1 MAAELTGSYD
11 PSQVIV
17 TVGGVI
23 LSGFSD
29 GDSIAARREEDN
41 YFTRV
46 GTDGGVA
53 RARNANKMGEFEFR
67 LLQTSAVNDL
77 LSALVATNDLVND
90 GLAVVPIS
98 VVDGSGRSLAAATQC
113 WIKTLPELI
122 LGKEVSERTWIFNA
136 ADLRIFYGG
145 NAV

>member
-11 PSQVIV
+11 PAQVIV

-29 GDSIAARREEDN
+29 GDSITARRAEDN

-53 RARNANKMGEFEFR
+53 RARNSNKLGEFEFR
-67 LLQTSAVNDL
+67 LLQTSEANDL

-90 GLAVVPIS
+90 GLAVVAIS
-98 VVDGSGRSLAAATQC
+98 VLDGSGRSLAAATQC
-113 WIKTLPELI
+113 WIKTLPEFI
-122 LGKEVSERTWIFNA
+122 MGKEVSERIWIFDA
-136 ADLRIFYGG
+136 ADLKIYYGG

>member
-1 MAAELTGSYD
+1 MAAQLTGSYD
-11 PSQVIV
+11 PQQVIV

-29 GDSIAARREEDN
+29 GDSIIARRAEDE

-53 RARNANKMGEFEFR
+53 RARNASKLGEFEFK
-67 LLQTSAVNDL
+67 LLQTSSANDL
-77 LSALVATNDLVND
+77 LSALIATDDLTNS
-90 GLAVVPIS
+90 GQAVVAIS
-98 VVDGSGRSLAAATQC
+98 VFDGSGRSLAVATEC
-113 WIKTLPELI
+113 WIKTLPEAVF
-122 LGKEVSERTWIFNA
+122 GKEVSERVWVFSA

-145 NAV
+145 GN

>member
-1 MAAELTGSYD
+1 MTATLTGSYD
-11 PSQVIV
+11 PAQVIV

-29 GDSIAARREEDN
+29 GDSIIARRDEDM

-53 RARNANKMGEFEFR
+53 RARNANKMGEFEFK
-67 LLQTSAVNDL
+67 LLQTSTANDL
-77 LSALVATNDLVND
+77 LSTLLATDDLTND

-98 VVDGSGRSLAAATQC
+98 IVDGSGRSLAVATQC
-113 WIKTLPELI
+113 WIKSIPEAI
-122 LGKEVSERTWIFNA
+122 FGKEVSERTWIFSA
-136 ADLRIFYGG
+136 ADLRIFHGG
-145 NAV
+145 GQ

>member
-1 MAAELTGSYD
+1 MAELTGSYD

-17 TVGGVI
+17 TVGGII

-29 GDSIAARREEDN
+29 GDSIIARRSEDM

-53 RARNANKMGEFEFR
+53 RARNANKTGEFEFK
-67 LLQTSAVNDL
+67 LLQTSKANDL
-77 LSALVATNDLVND
+77 LSDLVATDNLSND
-90 GLAVVPIS
+90 GIPVVPIS

-113 WIKTLPELI
+113 WIKTIPEASF
-122 LGKEVSERTWIFNA
+122 GKEIGERSWVFSA
-136 ADLRIFYGG
+136 ADLKIYHGG
-145 NAV
+145 GG

>member
-1 MAAELTGSYD
+1 MASELTGSYD
-11 PSQVIV
+11 PTQVIV

-29 GDSIAARREEDN
+29 GDSVIARRDEDT
-41 YFTRV
+41 YFARV

-67 LLQTSAVNDL
+67 LLQTSMVNDL
-77 LSALVATNDLVND
+77 LSALCATDDLTND
-90 GLAVVPIS
+90 GLVVIPIT
-98 VVDGSGRSLAAATQC
+98 VADGSGRSLAVAAQC
-113 WIKTLPELI
+113 WVKTLPDMV
-122 LGKEVSERTWIFNA
+122 LGKEIGERIWIFSA

-145 NAV
+145 NAA